1 MSNTHDLAE
10 NKPIEEE
17 NRQTQPWTVKPLH
30 RQFSAKLAAV
40 LLTIVIALALIFTL
54 FYQQSERSRSLIDGE
69 LKPLKQ
75 QFEQLQALQKAEHLL
90 NELFTDSGNNFV
102 ELQTELIGVNRQL
115 LRLESLNAL
124 LYQEWLNANKSASD
138 IVMRIQQNY
147 GRNEQL
153 KQSSIVQLQLIWFS
167 ITPIID
173 KEIVKKALLFKQL
186 QAGNVNDGLTLSR
199 ANKHVSATQQLHSLQ
214 RLKILLAEALTRFEQ
229 LTIHTSMDD
238 FNLLRLGVEQIMELR
253 NDLQTYDKTKAM
265 VEFNRQMDSFEGIVL
280 TQQSALAKW
289 QGYIRLAQSYQLDL
303 KTQNNQLI
311 QILAEP
317 QQTKT
322 VHVPS
327 LINDWLVKFKVHLTQ
342 KELSII
348 LLLAIG
354 LSLFVFCY
362 LLWRIRGQIKLTAQQ
377 NVVLI
382 HKSIIA
388 ENSDDVQPNSV
399 ETQQIM
405 QQVKSIAKPA
415 HNEQEFQQLLQQCKA
430 HQQVIDEQ
438 AQVLVEYTQNTDQQR
453 LDTDEQVAFHLEGEL
468 QRYEYL
474 EDKVLSFI
482 QEQQATLV
490 NKPIKNEVIK
500 TAPFSSLVPVYEQL
514 KQFHLAS
521 NIRSENAV
529 LTLADVNLVNEIHAI
544 LMSKQAE
551 QKKLSNQL
559 YFSYDDQL
567 LVQAKLDFRLF
578 QQLMYSLIDI
588 TLQTCENAQLH
599 LHLQLQD
606 KSAGQQLVR
615 FVVKVK
621 AETIEVLP
629 DLVTLLI
636 DDKATISQKSPLV
649 DIFSILF
656 AKQHGA
662 DIIAQVID
670 GGFQLNFELPLAI
683 ASSPLTTK
691 QQEKKLDG
699 IKVMLLSRNE
709 ILTDLLGKFIYSTSA
724 QFEVLA
730 RLDSFEQQVTAKRLS
745 KHKLDVLIVT
755 SDVAQSNIDL
765 ITQQLSGL
773 PTSLQ
778 PKLMLLQ
785 SEELNFDDFGFY
797 SQTEQLLFKDVFL
810 QNIKELLVGEVSTNQ
825 LLSPEQC
832 LQYQCFE
839 SELPVILAVDS
850 PQRYQ
855 NFQRLLCWLGLKV
868 HVVSH
873 ADAQRELWETGLY
886 CILFTEFSEKSLLKM
901 VNKPLVGVAVFSLT
915 DDVPTSEN
923 DTYFDDWHFGQL
935 VEQSTLEELSV
946 VLTPWLKHHKSL
958 KNPEI
963 SELILS
969 DNLIEGVDEDNYEG
983 VITELVASLAE
994 DNKKA
999 VFDFSQYLQHQG
1011 SVELALFMLDDYAQ
1025 DNHQQLDVLIDAIK
1039 ARDFDKAKG
1048 AIIDLQLNAQILAA
1062 SDLEKLC
1069 SQWSKLFSGN
1079 DIPSS
1084 LKKLNLLLKETRTA
1098 LTAIDSYAESI

>member
-1 MSNTHDLAE
+1 MSNTQDLAE
-10 NKPIEEE
+10 KKPIEEE
-17 NRQTQPWTVKPLH
+17 NPKTQPCTAKPLH
-30 RQFSAKLAAV
+30 KQFSGKLAAV
-40 LLTIVIALALIFTL
+40 MITIIVALALIFAL
-54 FYQQSERSRSLIDGE
+54 FYQQSERSRFLIDGE

-75 QFEQLQALQKAEHLL
+75 QLEQLQALQKAEHLL
-90 NELFTDSGNNFV
+90 NELFTDSGKNFV

-115 LRLESLNAL
+115 LRLESLNAR

-173 KEIVKKALLFKQL
+173 KEIVKKALLYKQL

-214 RLKILLAEALTRFEQ
+214 QLKILLAEALTRFEQ

-238 FNLLRLGVEQIMELR
+238 FNLLREDVEKIMALR
-253 NDLQTYDKTKAM
+253 NDLKTYDETKMM
-265 VEFNRQMDSFEGIVL
+265 VEFNRQIDSFEGIVL

-303 KTQNNQLI
+303 KMQNNQLI

-317 QQTKT
+317 QQKIS
-322 VHVPS
+322 VHPSS
-327 LINDWLVKFKVHLTQ
+327 LINDWLVKFKIHLTQ

-362 LLWRIRGQIKLTAQQ
+362 LLWRIREQIKLTAHRS
-377 NVVLI
+377 VILI
-382 HKSIIA
+382 HKSIIT
-388 ENSDDVQPNSV
+388 ESTDDIQANCA
-399 ETQQIM
+399 ETQKIM
-405 QQVKSIAKPA
+405 QQVKSITKPA
-415 HNEQEFQQLLQQCKA
+415 HNEQEFQHLLQECKA

-482 QEQQATLV
+482 QQQQATLV
-490 NKPIKNEVIK
+490 NKPIKNEVMK
-500 TAPFSSLVPVYEQL
+500 TTPPYSLVPVYEHL
-514 KQFHLAS
+514 KQFHLAT

-529 LTLADVNLVNEIHAI
+529 LTLADVNLVNEIQAI
-544 LMSKQAE
+544 LISKQAE
-551 QKKLSNQL
+551 QNKRSNQL

-588 TLQTCENAQLH
+588 TLLTCKNAQLH

-621 AETIEVLP
+621 AEAMEILP

-636 DDKATISQKSPLV
+636 DDKATVSQKSPLV

-670 GGFQLNFELPLAI
+670 GGFQLDFELPLAI
-683 ASSPLTTK
+683 ASSHLTNK
-691 QQEKKLDG
+691 QPENKLDG
-699 IKVMLLSRNE
+699 IKVMVLSRNE
-709 ILTDLLGKFIYSTSA
+709 ILTELLGKFIYSTSA

-745 KHKLDVLIVT
+745 KHKLDVLIVD

-797 SQTEQLLFKDVFL
+797 SQTEPLLFKDVFL
-810 QNIKELLVGEVSTNQ
+810 QNIKELLVGEASTNQ

-832 LQYQCFE
+832 LKHHYFA

-886 CILFTEFSEKSLLKM
+886 CILFTEFSETSLLKM

-915 DDVPTSEN
+915 GDVPTADN

-946 VLTPWLKHHKSL
+946 VLTPWLKYDNSL
-958 KNPEI
+958 NNPEI
-963 SELILS
+963 SELIVS
-969 DNLIEGVDEDNYEG
+969 DDLIEEVDEDNYEG

-994 DNKKA
+994 NNKEA
-999 VFDFSQYLQHQG
+999 VFDFSRYLQHQG

-1062 SDLEKLC
+1062 SDLEQLC

-1098 LTAIDSYAESI
+1098 LTDIDIYAESI